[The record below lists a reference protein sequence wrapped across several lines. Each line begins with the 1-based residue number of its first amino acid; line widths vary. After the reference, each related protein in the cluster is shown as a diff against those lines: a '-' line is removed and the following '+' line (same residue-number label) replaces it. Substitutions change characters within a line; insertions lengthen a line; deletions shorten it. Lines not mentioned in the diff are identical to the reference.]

1 MNGTQGMVG
10 GGVSAR
16 LKKRHVAFVAALVVL
31 SSMAGVAV
39 GRATSDGGS
48 SSVGSTTLTG
58 GRAVAGHPV
67 FEDRYAGHRA

>member
-1 MNGTQGMVG
+1 
-10 GGVSAR
+10 
-16 LKKRHVAFVAALVVL
+16 
-31 SSMAGVAV
+31 MAGIAV

-58 GRAVAGHPV
+58 SGAVAGHPV